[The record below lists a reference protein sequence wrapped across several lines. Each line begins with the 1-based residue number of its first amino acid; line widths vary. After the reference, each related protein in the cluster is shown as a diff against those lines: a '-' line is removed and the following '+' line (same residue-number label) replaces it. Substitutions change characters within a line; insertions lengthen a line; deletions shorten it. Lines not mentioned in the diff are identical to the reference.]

1 MKNRIALSALFVSII
16 IPFTAYAVVADTTPP
31 VITAPADQTFATTT
45 IPATPL
51 LIAATAIDDT
61 DPTPVVTYTPLTFGL
76 GTTTVEWTATDAT
89 GNFSTTTSQVGIYT
103 PAPDE
108 TATIEI
114 YVDTVLAT
122 SAVVTLPASG
132 SPDVS
137 LTPTAGAAQTA
148 SARSAIAILASLDSQ
163 TSDFNITQLD
173 YYGGLGFQ
181 VSCVSIPSSTS
192 TPLCTLFP
200 PSWLFAINGS
210 APTVGM
216 SAVELADDDVMQ
228 LYYSYAS
235 SRQAIVITS
244 PVVTDSPFTVEAQ
257 ELDPATGTYHAA
269 TGFTIDVGTVSGFTF
284 TTLQSSPVDSNGQ
297 AMFALSAT
305 GTYAVAIQEDYDFP
319 STAFVVSEPAAPSN
333 PGGGGGGIVHFQL
346 NVPDALAYLTSQQNT
361 DGSFNA
367 PLYSDWAAIAFAAA
381 DPGEAPSTSSG
392 QAKTRLRNYL
402 LTASPALSSATDYER
417 HAMALMALSINP
429 YSGTSIDYIA
439 RITGTFDGTQIG
451 DSNLDNDDIFALFPL
466 LNAGYSASDDI
477 IQKTVVFILST
488 QTAGGSWD
496 GSVDVTAAA
505 IQALS
510 LVPSLPGVSSA
521 LSNAQSYLHSQQQTN
536 GGFGNSFSTSW
547 ALQAIAALQQPA
559 SSWSPGSATPNDYL
573 ASLQQPDGG
582 VDAAAVSADNRVW
595 ATAYAIPGSLG
606 KTWGSLLSS
615 FSKPSTTSNSGG
627 SVLGVS
633 TSTSATSTPILNAT
647 STPATSTPEILA
659 TSTPSALE
667 DIRATSTATTTTV
680 IKAKPKVKIAPSKKV
695 PVPIA
700 TTTTLQTTTTNQT
713 AAVANANAGFL
724 GNLWRSLASFFSSLF

>member
-51 LIAATAIDDT
+51 LISATATDDT
-61 DPTPVVTYTPLTFGL
+61 DPAPLISYTPLTFGL

-122 SAVVTLPASG
+122 SSVVTLPASG

-137 LTPTAGAAQTA
+137 LTPTVGAAQTA
-148 SARSAIAILASLDSQ
+148 PARSAIALLASLDSQ
-163 TSDFNITQLD
+163 TSDFDITQLD

-181 VSCVSIPSSTS
+181 VSCVLVPSSTS

-235 SRQAIVITS
+235 SRQAVVITS

-269 TGFTIDVGTVSGFTF
+269 TGFTVDVGTVSGFTF

-297 AMFALSAT
+297 AMFTLSAT
-305 GTYAVAIQEDYDFP
+305 GTYAVAIQEDYNFP
-319 STAFVVSEPAAPSN
+319 STAFVISEPAPPSN

-346 NVPDALAYLTSQQNT
+346 NVPPALAYLASQQNT

-367 PLYSDWAAIAFAAA
+367 PLYSDWAAIAFAAS
-381 DPGEAPSTSSG
+381 DPGEA
-392 QAKTRLRNYL
+392 KTKLRDYL
-402 LTASPALSSATDYER
+402 LTASPALSNATDYER
-417 HAMALMALSINP
+417 HAMALMALGINP

-439 RITGTFDGTQIG
+439 LITGTFDGAQIG

-466 LNAGYSASDDI
+466 LNAGYSANDDI
-477 IQKTVVFILST
+477 IKKTVAFILSA
-488 QTAGGSWD
+488 QTASGSWD

-510 LVPSLPGVSSA
+510 LVPSLPGVPTA
-521 LSNAQSYLHSQQQTN
+521 LTNAENYLRAQQQTN

-547 ALQAIAALQQPA
+547 TLQAIAALGQSP
-559 SSWSPGSATPNDYL
+559 SSWTSSGLTPNDYL
-573 ASLQQPDGG
+573 ASLQQSDGG
-582 VDAAAVSADNRVW
+582 VDASAVSADNRVW
-595 ATAYAIPGSLG
+595 ASSYAIPGSLG

-615 FSKPSTTSNSGG
+615 FSKPSNTSSSGG
-627 SVLGVS
+627 SVLGTS
-633 TSTSATSTPILNAT
+633 TSTSATTTIALSAT
-647 STPATSTPEILA
+647 STPATATSTPEILA
-659 TSTPSALE
+659 TSTPPALE
-667 DIRATSTATTTTV
+667 IIRATSTSTTTGVVKTKP
-680 IKAKPKVKIAPSKKV
+680 KAKIVPPKKV
-695 PVPIA
+695 PVPIVA
-700 TTTTLQTTTTNQT
+700 TTTPQTTATNQT
-713 AAVANANAGFL
+713 AAVANANTGFL
-724 GNLWRSLASFFSSLF
+724 GNLWHSITSFFSRLF